1 MAQGI
6 LVIAE
11 SGAGK
16 STSIENLDPK
26 ETFIINVA
34 NKPLPFKGW
43 KKKYIQWSK
52 DNPTGNLY
60 TGSSAQQIEAA
71 LGYINSKRPEIKT
84 IVIDDFQYMSSFEFF
99 DRSDEEGY
107 EKFTQI
113 GANLARIARM
123 PKDLRDDLTIFFL
136 THAEESTDLEGKRK
150 FKAKTIGR
158 MVDEKLSLEGLD
170 WIEARLLAGHEALTA
185 VKPEKKI
192 TIALEDLAIKNR
204 EATYKKLLGFLKVT
218 DEPAMQDFFTQS
230 MTPDAATSGRW
241 KSEIDSPEFSAGY
254 AAMTARLIK
263 AGVVF
268 Q

>member
-6 LVIAE
+6 LIIAE

-43 KKKYIQWSK
+43 KKKYVLWSK

-60 TGSSAQQIEAA
+60 TGSSAQQIEAC

-84 IVIDDFQYMSSFEFF
+84 VVIDDFQYMSSFEFF
-99 DRSDEEGY
+99 DRSDEKGY

-123 PKDLRDDLTIFFL
+123 PKDLRDDLTVFFL

-158 MVDEKLSLEGLD
+158 MVDEKLSLEGLFS
-170 WIEARLLAGHEALTA
+170 IVLFGK
-185 VKPEKKI
+185 VKKDKDGNIRFVFETKNNGENTCKSPKGMFQDFEI
-192 TIALEDLAIKNR
+192 PNDLALVKESIYSYEN
-204 EATYKKLLGFLKVT
+204 
-218 DEPAMQDFFTQS
+218 
-230 MTPDAATSGRW
+230 
-241 KSEIDSPEFSAGY
+241 
-254 AAMTARLIK
+254 
-263 AGVVF
+263 
-268 Q
+268 

>member
-52 DNPTGNLY
+52 DNPTGDLY

-99 DRSDEEGY
+99 DRSDEKGY

-158 MVDEKLSLEGLD
+158 MVDEKLSLEGLFS
-170 WIEARLLAGHEALTA
+170 IVLFGK
-185 VKPEKKI
+185 VKKDKDGNIRFVFETQNNGENTCKSPKGMFDSFE
-192 TIALEDLAIKNR
+192 IANDLALVKESIY
-204 EATYKKLLGFLKVT
+204 TY
-218 DEPAMQDFFTQS
+218 EN
-230 MTPDAATSGRW
+230 
-241 KSEIDSPEFSAGY
+241 
-254 AAMTARLIK
+254 
-263 AGVVF
+263 
-268 Q
+268 

>member
-43 KKKYIQWSK
+43 KKKYILWSK
-52 DNPTGNLY
+52 DNPSGNLY
-60 TGSSAQQIEAA
+60 TGSSAQQIEAC
-71 LGYINSKRPEIKT
+71 LGYVNSKRPEIKT

-99 DRSDEEGY
+99 DRSDEKGY

-123 PKDLRDDLTIFFL
+123 PKDLRDDLSIMFL

-158 MVDEKLSLEGLD
+158 MVDEKLSLEGLFS
-170 WIEARLLAGHEALTA
+170 IVLFGK
-185 VKPEKKI
+185 VKKDKDGGIRFVFETQNNGENTCKSPKGMFPDFEI
-192 TIALEDLAIKNR
+192 PNDLAYVKQAI
-204 EATYKKLLGFLKVT
+204 
-218 DEPAMQDFFTQS
+218 QDY
-230 MTPDAATSGRW
+230 
-241 KSEIDSPEFSAGY
+241 EN
-254 AAMTARLIK
+254 
-263 AGVVF
+263 
-268 Q
+268 

>member
-6 LVIAE
+6 LIIAE

-43 KKKYIQWSK
+43 KKKYVLWSK

-60 TGSSAQQIEAA
+60 TGSTAQQIEAC

-84 IVIDDFQYMSSFEFF
+84 VVIDDFQYMSSFEFF
-99 DRSDEEGY
+99 DRSDEKGY

-123 PKDLRDDLTIFFL
+123 PKDLRDDLTVFFL

-158 MVDEKLSLEGLD
+158 MVDEKLSLEGLFS
-170 WIEARLLAGHEALTA
+170 IVLFGK
-185 VKPEKKI
+185 VKKDKDGNIRFVFETKNNGENTCKSPKGMFQDFEI
-192 TIALEDLAIKNR
+192 PNDLALVKESIYSYEN
-204 EATYKKLLGFLKVT
+204 
-218 DEPAMQDFFTQS
+218 
-230 MTPDAATSGRW
+230 
-241 KSEIDSPEFSAGY
+241 
-254 AAMTARLIK
+254 
-263 AGVVF
+263 
-268 Q
+268 

>member
-16 STSIENLDPK
+16 STSVETLDPK

-43 KKKYIQWSK
+43 KKKYLLWSK
-52 DNPTGNLY
+52 DNPSGNLY
-60 TGSSAQQIEAA
+60 TGSSAQQIEAC
-71 LGYINSKRPEIKT
+71 LGYINTKRPEIKT

-99 DRSDEEGY
+99 DRSDEKGY

-123 PKDLRDDLTIFFL
+123 PKDLREDLSVIFL

-158 MVDEKLSLEGLD
+158 MVDEKLSLEGLFS
-170 WIEARLLAGHEALTA
+170 IVLFGK
-185 VKPEKKI
+185 VKKDKDGNIRYVFETHNNGENTCKSPKGMFPTFEI
-192 TIALEDLAIKNR
+192 PNDLA
-204 EATYKKLLGFLKVT
+204 YVKK
-218 DEPAMQDFFTQS
+218 AIQDY
-230 MTPDAATSGRW
+230 
-241 KSEIDSPEFSAGY
+241 EN
-254 AAMTARLIK
+254 
-263 AGVVF
+263 
-268 Q
+268 

>member
-43 KKKYIQWSK
+43 KKKYILWSK
-52 DNPTGNLY
+52 DNPSGNLY
-60 TGSSAQQIEAA
+60 TGCSAQQIEAC
-71 LGYINSKRPEIKT
+71 LGYVNSKRPEIKT

-99 DRSDEEGY
+99 DRSDEKGY

-158 MVDEKLSLEGLD
+158 MVDEKLSLEGLFS
-170 WIEARLLAGHEALTA
+170 IVLFGK
-185 VKPEKKI
+185 VKKDKDGNIRFVFETQNNGENTCKSPKGMFDSFEI
-192 TIALEDLAIKNR
+192 PNDLALVKDCIYSYEN
-204 EATYKKLLGFLKVT
+204 
-218 DEPAMQDFFTQS
+218 
-230 MTPDAATSGRW
+230 
-241 KSEIDSPEFSAGY
+241 
-254 AAMTARLIK
+254 
-263 AGVVF
+263 
-268 Q
+268 